1 MDDWGLEADVM
12 RFRTLNECV
21 MAYKAQLDRTHGE
34 LKSTIIT

>member
-12 RFRTLNECV
+12 RFRSLDEQV
-21 MAYKAQLDRTHGE
+21 IAYKAQLDHTHGE